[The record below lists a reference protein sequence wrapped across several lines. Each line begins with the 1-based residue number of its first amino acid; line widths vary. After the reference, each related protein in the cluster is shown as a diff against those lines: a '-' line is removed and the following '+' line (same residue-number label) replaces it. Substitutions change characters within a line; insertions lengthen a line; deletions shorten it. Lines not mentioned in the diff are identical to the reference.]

1 LTRDRNFTA
10 LREENDRMRMEIARL
25 RDEIAILR
33 GSTSWRITAPLRRAG
48 DLARGRARSG

>member
-1 LTRDRNFTA
+1 
-10 LREENDRMRMEIARL
+10 MRMELARL

-48 DLARGRARSG
+48 DLARGRARPG